1 LSPLAR
7 ATHEHRRAASEA
19 LILSGVPSG
28 VRLRDASHG
37 TRWRD
42 CSGGN
47 GPEHYPL
54 PARRCRMKTI
64 GMLSVLCLC
73 TIQLLGPLTAAAQG
87 NPLQLRLGSHLLG
100 STVKNPQGKDLGSI
114 KDLVI
119 NPEDNRV
126 VYAVLSFGGVFGLGE
141 KSVAMPLSALKP
153 AAEAKT
159 FVLEMDPERLR
170 TAPEYNQDNWPQ
182 MTDPQ
187 WITSVYMFY
196 GVQPYWQ
203 P

>member
-1 LSPLAR
+1 LAPLAR
-7 ATHEHRRAASEA
+7 APREHRRAASEA
-19 LILSGVPSG
+19 RILSGAPSG
-28 VRLRDASHG
+28 VRLRDASRG

-42 CSGGN
+42 VSGGS
-47 GPEHYPL
+47 GLEHYPL
-54 PARRCRMKTI
+54 PVRRWRMKTI
-64 GMLSVLCLC
+64 GMLSALCLC
-73 TIQLLGPLTAAAQG
+73 TMQLLGPLPAAAQG

-100 STVKNPQGKDLGSI
+100 STVKNPQGKELGSI
-114 KDLVI
+114 TDLVI
-119 NPEDNRV
+119 SPEDNRV

-141 KSVAMPLSALKP
+141 KAVAMPLSALKP

-187 WITSVYMFY
+187 WITSVYTFY
-196 GVQPYWQ
+196 GLKPYWQ